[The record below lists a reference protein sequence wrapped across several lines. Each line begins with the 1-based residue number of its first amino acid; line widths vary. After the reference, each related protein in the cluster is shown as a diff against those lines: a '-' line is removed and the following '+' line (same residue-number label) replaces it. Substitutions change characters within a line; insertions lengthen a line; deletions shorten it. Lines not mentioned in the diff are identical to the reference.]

1 MKISTNKNIY
11 DTMDHLFHAW
21 QGRFTAGVSPN
32 ATLMAYYDWLL
43 HLANSPGKQTEL
55 LETFFS
61 QTMTF
66 WLNAFNKVADP
77 DSASAVE
84 PPIPDKRFKT
94 ESWQVWPYNTI
105 WQSYSLVEDWWQEAT
120 TDVEGV
126 STHHLDLVSFGSRQL
141 FDFFAPSNF
150 FFINPDVLKKS
161 IEDKGAN
168 LFQGCRNFVEDRRR
182 AIAGKGPIGVKNFKV
197 GVHVAVTP
205 GKVVFR
211 NNLMELIQYSP
222 TSKTVYAEP
231 VLIVPAW
238 IMKYYILDLSP
249 NNSLVKY
256 LVDKGHT
263 VFMISWKNPDAD
275 DRNLGMDDYVSSGI
289 MDAIDAVSKIIPDKK
304 INALGYCLGGTLL
317 CIAAAAM
324 ARDKDDRLKSV
335 SMLTAQ
341 TDFSEAGELMVFIA
355 ESEVSYLEDTM
366 WNQGYLDTKQ
376 MAGAFQLLRS
386 NDLIWSKMIHDY
398 LMGEREPMNDLMAW
412 NSDATRMPYR
422 MHSEYLRKLFLNNDL
437 FGGRFEVR
445 SQPIVISAI
454 HVPVFLVAT
463 EKDHVAPWRSVYKFH
478 LASDA
483 PEITFLLTSGGH
495 NAGII
500 SEPGHPHR
508 TWQMCTKKEEDA
520 YVNPDTWQE
529 TTPVHNGSWWVP
541 WRKWVAREE
550 KRIAPPAMGAPEN
563 GLPVLCDAPGEFV
576 LQR

>member
-11 DTMDHLFHAW
+11 ENMDRMFHAW

-32 ATLMAYYDWLL
+32 ATQLACSDWFL
-43 HLANSPGKQTEL
+43 HLINSPGKQTEL
-55 LETFFS
+55 LETCFY
-61 QTMTF
+61 QTLTF
-66 WLNAFNKVADP
+66 WLNVFTEIFDR

-84 PPIPDKRFKT
+84 AQVPDKRFKS
-94 ESWQVWPYNTI
+94 EAWQIWPYNVI
-105 WQSYSLVEDWWQEAT
+105 WQSYSLAENWWKKAT
-120 TDVEGV
+120 QDISGV
-126 STHHLDLVSFGSRQL
+126 SHHHLDLVSFVTRQL
-141 FDFFAPSNF
+141 FDFFAPSNSL
-150 FFINPDVLKKS
+150 FINPDVLKKT
-161 IEDKGAN
+161 IKQGGGN
-168 LFQGCRNFVEDRRR
+168 LIRGCQNFVEDRQR

-197 GVHVAVTP
+197 GVHEAVTP

-222 TSKTVYAEP
+222 TTKTVYADP

-249 NNSLVKY
+249 DNSLVKY

-263 VFMISWKNPDAD
+263 VFMISWKNPGPE
-275 DRNLGMDDYVSSGI
+275 DRNLGMEDYVSLGI
-289 MDAIDAVSKIIPDKK
+289 MDAIDTILKIIPDKK
-304 INALGYCLGGTLL
+304 VNALGYCLGGTLL

-324 ARDKDDRLKSV
+324 ARNRDERLKSLTL
-335 SMLTAQ
+335 LTAQ

-412 NSDATRMPYR
+412 NADATRMPYQ

-437 FGGRFEVR
+437 FGGRFEVQG
-445 SQPIVISAI
+445 QPIVISAI
-454 HVPVFLVAT
+454 KVPVFLVAT
-463 EKDHVAPWRSVYKFH
+463 VKDHVAPWRSVYKFH

-483 PEITFLLTSGGH
+483 PEVNFLLTSGGH
-495 NAGII
+495 NAGIV

-508 TWQMCTKKEEDA
+508 SYQLFSRKEGEA
-520 YVNPDTWQE
+520 YIDPDTWRE
-529 TTPVHNGSWWVP
+529 ITPVKNGSWWVP
-541 WRKWVAREE
+541 WRKWVAKGS
-550 KRIAPPAMGAPEN
+550 KRIAQPSMGSPEN
-563 GLPVLCDAPGEFV
+563 GLSVLCDAPGEFV